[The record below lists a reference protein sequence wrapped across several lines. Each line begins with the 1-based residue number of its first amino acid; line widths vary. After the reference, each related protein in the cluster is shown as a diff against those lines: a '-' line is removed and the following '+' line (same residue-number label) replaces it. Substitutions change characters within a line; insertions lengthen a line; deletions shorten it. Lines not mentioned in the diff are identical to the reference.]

1 MCLFS
6 GKIVAKSEQM
16 FDNVQR
22 AVYFNQRTKGV
33 DRLPSIAKKRILRKK
48 YRKHLLSSFQ
58 KPKSTQT
65 SESVFAKKVEQ
76 IRKTKC
82 ELLLIRIVDCFLDGY
97 SKYTSNL

>member
-6 GKIVAKSEQM
+6 GKIVAKIEQM

-58 KPKSTQT
+58 KTKSTQT
-65 SESVFAKKVEQ
+65 SESVFAKKIEQ
-76 IRKTKC
+76 TKK
-82 ELLLIRIVDCFLDGY
+82 LNM
-97 SKYTSNL
+97 SWN